1 MKWNFLEFQKIIK
14 SKLCES
20 NIHGRIAQFT
30 AIFSSGVLW
39 EYSSRMSEIH
49 FFSLSWVSWDVP
61 RTKSLELIRLIKCL
75 SFSIEEKSNLTAITY
90 II

>member
-1 MKWNFLEFQKIIK
+1 M
-14 SKLCES
+14 
-20 NIHGRIAQFT
+20 
-30 AIFSSGVLW
+30 GVQN
-39 EYSSRMSEIH
+39 SSRMSEIH